1 MSLVILAVAILVA
14 SAVVALVLSRTPKLA
29 SALGALGTVVGC
41 TIAMPPAINALTQ
54 GPLTEVTHA
63 WDVPGGT
70 LVAGLDPLSAFF
82 LIPVLALSALAAV
95 YGREY
100 LLAYAKRKSL
110 GPPTF
115 FFNLFVASMIGV
127 VIVRDGLMFLF
138 AWEVMTLTSYTLVVF
153 EYEDATVQRAGWVY
167 LIAAHVGVACLF
179 AMFLL
184 LGRGSGSLEF
194 ATFATPAAPVLVF
207 FLALVG
213 FGIKAGIVPLHV
225 WLPEAHAAAPSHV
238 SALMSGVL
246 IKIGLY
252 GLLRVLTFLPLAA
265 WWGPTLLWL
274 GVVGA
279 LVGISLALYQRDL
292 KRVLAYSS
300 IENMGLI
307 LVGIG
312 VGLWGA
318 SHDQPRLAAFGF
330 AGGLLHVWNHA
341 LMKGLMFLSAGSV
354 LHGAGTKDIER
365 LGGLMKRMPTT
376 GTLMM
381 LGATAI
387 AGLPPLNGFVGE
399 WLMYLG
405 LIHGGMQTER
415 AHHISMLLAVGLV
428 ALVGGLA
435 VLCFVRLIGIVLL
448 GSPRSHAA
456 AHAHESSP
464 WMTVPMLI
472 LATASVAVAVQPSR
486 VIRVFT
492 LVTTQLGGPTTAEAL
507 AHVTSSTS
515 MIGTCAIAIW
525 SALAVVALVFALRT
539 RKRAQDQTWGCG
551 YAAPTVRMQY
561 TGRSFSEML
570 AERLLPAPLRPRVL
584 ERAPE
589 AIFPREGELSSD
601 TVDPFTRSV
610 YQPFL
615 ARWAERFVRLRWLQ
629 QGILHVYV
637 LYILIVVIIALGWT
651 SVRAWLGL

>member
-1 MSLVILAVAILVA
+1 MGLVLLAVAILVA
-14 SAVVALVLSRTPKLA
+14 SAVVALAASRAPRLA
-29 SALGALGTVVGC
+29 TALGAAAVVVAC
-41 TIAMPPAINALTQ
+41 ALAIPPAVRALTR
-54 GPLTEVTHA
+54 GTLTEVTHA
-63 WDVPGGT
+63 WAVPAGA
-70 LVAGLDPLSAFF
+70 LAAGLDPLSAVF
-82 LIPVLALSALAAV
+82 LIPLLALSALAAV

-100 LLAYAKRKSL
+100 LLAYAPRKSL

-115 FFNLFVASMIGV
+115 FFNLLVASMIGV
-127 VIVRDGLMFLF
+127 LIAREGLLFIF
-138 AWEVMTLTSYTLVVF
+138 AWEVMTLTSYALVVF

-184 LGRGSGSLEF
+184 LGRASGSLAF
-194 ATFATPAAPVLVF
+194 SAFATPTAPLIVF
-207 FLALVG
+207 LLALVG

-246 IKIGLY
+246 IKMGLY
-252 GLLRVLTFLPLAA
+252 GLLRVMSFSPLAV

-274 GVVGA
+274 GIAGA

-300 IENMGLI
+300 IENIGLI
-307 LVGIG
+307 LVGLG
-312 VGLWGA
+312 VGFWGA
-318 SHDQPRLAAFGF
+318 SHGQARLAAFGF

-341 LMKGLMFLSAGSV
+341 LMKGLLFLSAGSV

-376 GTLMM
+376 GTLMV

-405 LIHGGMQTER
+405 LIHGGMQTDR
-415 AHHISMLLAVGLV
+415 AHNISMLLAVGLV

-435 VLCFVRLIGIVLL
+435 VLCFVRLVGIVLL
-448 GSPRSHAA
+448 GSPRGEAA

-472 LATASVAVAVQPSR
+472 LAAASVVVAAQPSR
-486 VIRVFT
+486 VVAAFA
-492 LVTTQLGGPTTAEAL
+492 LVTAQLGGPATAEAL
-507 AHVTSSTS
+507 AAVTRSTTI
-515 MIGTCAIAIW
+515 IGAAAITIW
-525 SALAVVALVFALRT
+525 IALAVVGAILVLRART
-539 RKRAQDQTWGCG
+539 RAQDQTWGCG
-551 YAAPTVRMQY
+551 YAAPTARMQY

-570 AERLLPAPLRPRVL
+570 AERLLPAPLRPRVD
-584 ERAPE
+584 ERPPE
-589 AIFPREGELSSD
+589 AIFPRQGELSSD
-601 TVDPFTRSV
+601 TIDPFTRGL

-615 ARWAERFVRLRWLQ
+615 ARWADRFARLRWLQ
-629 QGILHVYV
+629 QGILHIYI
-637 LYILIVVIIALGWT
+637 LYILVVLVIALGWT
-651 SVRAWLGL
+651 SLRAWLGL